1 MIMCLSLFFLSI
13 MIFLLSNN
21 FYENNQIKVYEC
33 FQTFGF
39 ILLISALVKL
49 FFVFME
55 VVS

>member
-1 MIMCLSLFFLSI
+1 MCLSLFFLSI